1 MEKIVPIKRIEA
13 LKPLSRDHHHAL
25 LLCWK
30 IKTGFTKNVAAERIK
45 KYCDWIYSQEIT
57 PHFKE
62 EEEFIYPV
70 LGNDNTMV
78 IRALK
83 EHRELRNLFESK
95 VNLKVNLVTIAG
107 KLQEHIRFEERELFN
122 AVQDAATPKQI
133 EYITDNTHEIKFV
146 DDLSDPFWE

>member
-1 MEKIVPIKRIEA
+1 MAPIKRIAA

-30 IKTGFTKNVAAERIK
+30 ITTGFAKHVAPERMK
-45 KYCDWIYSQEIT
+45 KYCDWIYTQEII

-70 LGNDNTMV
+70 LGNDDEMI
-78 IRALK
+78 IRALE

-95 VNLKVNLVTIAG
+95 VNLEISLQLLAS
-107 KLQEHIRFEERELFN
+107 KLKEHVRFEERELFN
-122 AVQDAATPKQI
+122 AVQEAATPEQI
-133 EYITDNTHEIKFV
+133 EHITDNTEEIKFL